1 MKTAEAWARRMKK
14 VTDRTRA
21 KICLSILPP
30 PPPPPPFT
38 FPRLPLPL
46 PPPPPLLPTLQPFL
60 PPPGYPFRLLPV
72 RIPSYFSSSRF
83 SLFPIFAPLPLP
95 SPRHLNCL
103 HRDAET
109 VERNRSSDFPT
120 THRRKGITGHRID
133 SVLRSFA
140 ETRERERET
149 KTSRRWTRL
158 KKKRKGKEIEETTK
172 RDRKRITSYPFP
184 FSPSLC
190 LSEKRNGAIVGKM
203 DRSQTCDQRRDF
215 PWKVCPAASRN
226 HTWRGQVTV
235 ENVGKRPRT
244 GITKSVVS
252 RRLGRLPS
260 NRHRAGRAHR
270 GGSCNSQD

>member
-1 MKTAEAWARRMKK
+1 MKK

-120 THRRKGITGHRID
+120 THRTKGITGHRID

-158 KKKRKGKEIEETTK
+158 EKKRKGKEIDRENNEPRSKENNVLSLPLLSLSLSLGKEE
-172 RDRKRITSYPFP
+172 RCDRRK
-184 FSPSLC
+184 
-190 LSEKRNGAIVGKM
+190 NGSKSATARLAISVETFRGKFA
-203 DRSQTCDQRRDF
+203 RLRPVIIRG
-215 PWKVCPAASRN
+215 AAR
-226 HTWRGQVTV
+226 
-235 ENVGKRPRT
+235 
-244 GITKSVVS
+244 
-252 RRLGRLPS
+252 
-260 NRHRAGRAHR
+260 
-270 GGSCNSQD
+270 